1 MSLTGLRD
9 MVTITTP
16 PPGRHAIQ
24 TYVSEYDDSIVI
36 DAILREKERGGQSF
50 FVYNRIE
57 TMPAMLDH
65 LKSILPD
72 TISIGVAYGRMDGA
86 VLEKVMLD
94 FYQENMMSCFAQ
106 P

>member
-1 MSLTGLRD
+1 MIWSRSQRRPWKTCKSRPMLAST
-9 MVTITTP
+9 MIP
-16 PPGRHAIQ
+16 
-24 TYVSEYDDSIVI
+24 I
-36 DAILREKERGGQSF
+36 DAILGEKRERGGQSF
-50 FVYNRIE
+50 FVYNGIE

-72 TISIGVAYGRMDGA
+72 TISIGVTYGRMDGA

-94 FYQENMMSCFAQ
+94 FYRGYDVLLLQ